1 MSLITRCPACGTMF
15 KVVADQLKVSQGWVR
30 CGHCSEV
37 FDASLHLQ
45 PAQIPTQVPPPP
57 YDPEPQ
63 QHSYTG
69 QAQQGYLPSQEPEPF
84 QQTPQPVQTEQLQ
97 DDPSWTPGVFFN
109 GQPPVSTSQSYSEAT
124 VPDQRHASVQAAPVP
139 DDQPPRQP
147 HHRDGLE
154 ADEYGEAVRV
164 MAAEVRDADGDDRSA
179 SLYTEDSV
187 RGPLLDESR
196 TSHDVSFVRDAKRK
210 AFWRKPAVRV
220 VLVALSLLLAA
231 ALVLQV
237 AIQQRDQIAALQP
250 ALKPWLDAV
259 CDQLHCDVGPL
270 RRIETVVIDSSTF
283 NKMDADSYRLS
294 FSLKNTGTTPVAMPH
309 LEVTLTDMQ
318 DQAVVRRVLTPAQFG
333 ASATMLVAGSD
344 FAGFVVMQVLASDT
358 SAAASATVPLRVAGY
373 RMLAFYP

>member
-1 MSLITRCPACGTMF
+1 MF

-45 PAQIPTQVPPPP
+45 PAQTTPQTPSSH
-57 YDPEPQ
+57 DADPQ
-63 QHSYTG
+63 QHAYAG
-69 QAQQGYLPSQEPEPF
+69 QPPQGYLPPQEPAPV
-84 QQTPQPVQTEQLQ
+84 QHAPQPVQAEQLQ

-109 GQPPVSTSQSYSEAT
+109 SRPPASTSQPYVEQA
-124 VPDQRHASVQAAPVP
+124 VPGQSHANSFQAASVPEDEPQREPY
-139 DDQPPRQP
+139 
-147 HHRDGLE
+147 HRDGVE

-164 MAAEVRDADGDDRSA
+164 MAAEAQDRDGDNHSTP
-179 SLYTEDSV
+179 LHTEDSV
-187 RGPLLDESR
+187 RGHLLDESA
-196 TSHDVSFVRDAKRK
+196 TSHDVSFVRDARRK

-231 ALVLQV
+231 GLVLQV

-250 ALKPWLDAV
+250 ALRPWLDAV
-259 CDQLHCDVGPL
+259 CKQMHCDVGPL
-270 RRIETVVIDSSTF
+270 RRIESVVIDSSAF

-294 FSLKNTGTTPVAMPH
+294 FSLKNTGATPVAMPH

-318 DQAVVRRVLTPAQFG
+318 DQAVVRRVLSPAQFG
-333 ASATMLVAGSD
+333 ASSTMLVSGSD
-344 FAGFVVMQVLASDT
+344 FAGFVVMQVLAADT
-358 SAAASATVPLRVAGY
+358 SATPAVASAPLRVAGY